1 MTTTPTPPPPAR
13 PDFGDDPK
21 ATAAAAKAY
30 AKAQRPWYKK
40 KRFMIP
46 LVLLIIAVIAAASGG
61 GEDAAETTSEVADE
75 ITDDAPE
82 SDFSTN
88 EEHPPA
94 ADVTVSSCSEQ
105 FGIVTTGLTI
115 TNNSSEASNYI
126 ITIGIENGAGEKIGD
141 GFASTNNVDP
151 GQTATIDGTG
161 TVSEG
166 ADTAG
171 MRCVLEEVERF
182 AS

>member
-1 MTTTPTPPPPAR
+1 MSTTPTPPPPAR

-46 LVLLIIAVIAAASGG
+46 LVLVIIAVIATAAGG
-61 GEDAAETTSEVADE
+61 GDDAAETTSDVADE
-75 ITDDAPE
+75 ITDDAPD

-88 EEHPPA
+88 DENPPA
-94 ADVTVSSCSEQ
+94 EDVSVASCTEEFGLVTV
-105 FGIVTTGLTI
+105 GLTI
-115 TNNSSEASNYI
+115 TNNSSEASDYVV
-126 ITIGIENGAGEKIGD
+126 TIGIENAAGDRIGD

-166 ADTAG
+166 SDAAG
-171 MRCVLEEVERF
+171 MKCVLEEVERF